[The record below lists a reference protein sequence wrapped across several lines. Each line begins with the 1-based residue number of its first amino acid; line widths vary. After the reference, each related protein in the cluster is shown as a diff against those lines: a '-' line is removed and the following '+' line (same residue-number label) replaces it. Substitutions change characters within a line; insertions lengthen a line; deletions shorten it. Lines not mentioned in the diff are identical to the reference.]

1 MIRLNRSIAAK
12 LEQVH
17 AVFNNN
23 ITN

>member
-23 ITN
+23 FTN